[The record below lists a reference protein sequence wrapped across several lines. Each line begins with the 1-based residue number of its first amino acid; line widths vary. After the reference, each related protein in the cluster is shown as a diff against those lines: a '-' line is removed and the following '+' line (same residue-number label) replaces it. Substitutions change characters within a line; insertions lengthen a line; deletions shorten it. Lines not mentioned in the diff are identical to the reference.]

1 MRALSSVWVRRLGV
15 AALVALALGYVPY
28 HLYGSSGLARYVKL
42 KRERD
47 ALHETNRALYDANQR
62 LRAELDGLTDGD
74 SDSLSRAAV
83 ERAARDELGLVKPGE
98 VVYQVGGAEPPAP
111 EAAR

>member
-1 MRALSSVWVRRLGV
+1 MPTWSSVWVRRLGV

-47 ALHETNRALYDANQR
+47 ALHDTNRNLYEANQR
-62 LRAELDGLTDGD
+62 LRAQLGALVDAD
-74 SDSLSRAAV
+74 SEALSRGAV

-98 VVYQVGGAEPPAP
+98 VVYKVSAAP
-111 EAAR
+111 TTAEAAH

>member
-1 MRALSSVWVRRLGV
+1 MPTWSSVWVRRLGV

-47 ALHETNRALYDANQR
+47 ALHDTNRNLYDANQR
-62 LRAELDGLTDGD
+62 LRAQLSALTDGD
-74 SDSLSRAAV
+74 SDALSRGAV

-98 VVYQVGGAEPPAP
+98 VVYKVGAEAT
-111 EAAR
+111 R